1 MFKEDLDWLN
11 ETNIEFKEK
20 LKKMETKVDD
30 AIRNISNKYHGA
42 FRYEISINYAN
53 DTPNI
58 SVDLSSEKMFTEDNI
73 NEIKKALGAKS
84 VMIQGLETKK
94 IRLIFNFE

>member
-42 FRYEISINYAN
+42 FRYEISINM
-53 DTPNI
+53 
-58 SVDLSSEKMFTEDNI
+58 L
-73 NEIKKALGAKS
+73 
-84 VMIQGLETKK
+84 MILQ
-94 IRLIFNFE
+94 I

>member
-11 ETNIEFKEK
+11 KTNIEFKEK
-20 LKKMETKVDD
+20 LNKLETKTDD
-30 AIRNISNKYHGA
+30 VIRNISNKYNGA
-42 FRYEISINYAN
+42 FRYEISINYDN
-53 DTPNI
+53 DTPTI

-73 NEIKKALGAKS
+73 NEFKKALGAKS
-84 VMIQGLETKK
+84 VMMQGLESKK

>member
-20 LKKMETKVDD
+20 LENIKTKTDNV
-30 AIRNISNKYHGA
+30 ILNISNKYHGA

-53 DTPNI
+53 DTPTI
-58 SVDLSSEKMFTEDNI
+58 SVDLSSENVFTEDNI
-73 NEIKKALGAKS
+73 NEFKMALGAKS
-84 VMIQGLETKK
+84 VMIQGLESKK